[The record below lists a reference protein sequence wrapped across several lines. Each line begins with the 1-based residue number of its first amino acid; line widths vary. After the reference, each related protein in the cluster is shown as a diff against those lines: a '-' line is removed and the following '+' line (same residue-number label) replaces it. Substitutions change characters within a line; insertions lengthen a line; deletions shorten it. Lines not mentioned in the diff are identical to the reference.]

1 MLKKLFRGVVVLLAV
16 VGAYATI
23 RFFFWP
29 RPAIV
34 FEDENWVVLVTQFDS
49 SNRVVVVDRSGVP
62 IPDFPLETNSD
73 SGAWVER
80 TDASGRGTFL
90 SFGHP
95 SSATAWLPTGH
106 QVPWRDMGFTVLVR
120 KRP

>member
-1 MLKKLFRGVVVLLAV
+1 MLKKLFRGVVVLLAI

-23 RFFFWP
+23 QFLFWP

-34 FEDENWVVLVTQFDS
+34 FEDENWVVLLLGS
-49 SNRVVVVDRSGVP
+49 GGRCVVVDRIGAP

>member
-16 VGAYATI
+16 VGAYATA
-23 RFFFWP
+23 RFLCWP

-34 FEDENWVVLVTQFDS
+34 FEDENWIVLVTQFDS

-80 TDASGRGTFL
+80 TDASGRGKFL

-106 QVPWRDMGFTVLVR
+106 QVPWRDLGLTVFI
-120 KRP
+120 KK

>member
-1 MLKKLFRGVVVLLAV
+1 MLKKLLRGLVVSMAI

-23 RFFFWP
+23 RFLLWP
-29 RPAIV
+29 RPAVV
-34 FEDENWVVLVTQFDS
+34 FEDENWVVLRSAGQA
-49 SNRVVVVDRSGVP
+49 RRCVVIERDGAP

-80 TDASGRGTFL
+80 TDASGRGTFV
-90 SFGHP
+90 SFGGP
-95 SSATAWLPTGH
+95 GATAWLPTGH
-106 QVPWRDMGFTVLVR
+106 QLPLHDMGFTVIVR